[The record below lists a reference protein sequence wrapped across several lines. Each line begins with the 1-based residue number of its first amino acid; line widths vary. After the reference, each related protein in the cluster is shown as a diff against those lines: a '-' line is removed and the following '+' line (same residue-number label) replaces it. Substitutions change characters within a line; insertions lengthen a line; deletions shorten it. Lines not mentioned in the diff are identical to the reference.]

1 MTTERL
7 RILHVITRL
16 DKGGSAENTMLTAL
30 GNAAHGHHV
39 SLICGI
45 SDIPQSET
53 EERARESG
61 ISIIRFN
68 TLVREISPFK
78 DLWTLFRI
86 YLHLKLHPC
95 DVLHT
100 HTSKAGIIA
109 RIAGKT
115 AGVKCIIHTPH
126 GHIFYGYFSPA
137 KTRFLTTIERM
148 VTRKTAAVITLTQHE
163 RSDYLDRNIGTP
175 DSVYPVF
182 SGIEMQ
188 PYLEADYDRAA
199 TRREL
204 GIPRDCYLA
213 GTVARLVHIK
223 NQDLTI
229 SAAQLLKKSHPDIYY
244 LFVGDGDMREHL
256 EQRIASLGLRDRFI
270 FTGWRNDIP
279 RMLHAIDLYIMCSH
293 NEGMGRAFV
302 EAQACGLPVI
312 GSRVGGI
319 PEVLVEGET
328 GYLVSPT
335 DHEAL
340 AESITRW
347 YNRRHEREEI
357 ARRCREWVNPRFSI
371 ETMVQSIET
380 LFYKYTSEQP
390 ATGRLPVPLPGEQR

>member
-1 MTTERL
+1 M
-7 RILHVITRL
+7 ITRL

-30 GNAAHGHHV
+30 GNTAHGHHV
-39 SLICGI
+39 SLICGV

-53 EERARESG
+53 EKRARKSG
-61 ISIIRFN
+61 VRIIRFK
-68 TLVREISPFK
+68 TLVREISPLK

-86 YLHLKLHPC
+86 YRYLKMHPC

-109 RIAGKT
+109 RIAGKI
-115 AGVKCIIHTPH
+115 AGVRCIIHTPH
-126 GHIFYGYFSPA
+126 GHIFYGYFSAA
-137 KTRFLTTIERM
+137 KTRFLTAVERM
-148 VTRKTAAVITLTQHE
+148 VTRNTAAVITLTGSE
-163 RSDYLDRNIGTP
+163 RNDYLDRDIGRP

-204 GIPRDCYLA
+204 GIPQECYLA
-213 GTVARLVHIK
+213 GTVARLVKVK

-229 SAAQLLKKSHPDIYY
+229 SAAELLRESHPDIRY
-244 LFVGDGDMREHL
+244 LFVGDGDLHKHL
-256 EQRIASLGLRDRFI
+256 EQRIVSLGLRDRFV

-279 RMLHAIDLYIMCSH
+279 RMLQAMDLYIMCSY

-312 GSRVGGI
+312 GSHVGGI
-319 PEVLVEGET
+319 PEVLVDGET
-328 GYLVSPT
+328 GYLVAPS

-340 AESITRW
+340 AKSIIRW
-347 YNRRHEREEI
+347 YDRRHERETI
-357 ARRCREWVNPRFSI
+357 ARRCREWVNPRFSV
-371 ETMVQSIET
+371 ETMVHSIET

-390 ATGRLPVPLPGEQR
+390 ATDRLPSPLPREQR